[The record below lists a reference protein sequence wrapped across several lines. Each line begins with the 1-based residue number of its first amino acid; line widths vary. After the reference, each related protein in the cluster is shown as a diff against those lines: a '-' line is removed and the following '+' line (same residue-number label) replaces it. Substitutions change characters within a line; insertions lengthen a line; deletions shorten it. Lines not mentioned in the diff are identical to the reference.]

1 MTDPDFET
9 ELFSLYGEPSRDVP
23 DGGVTERLLREI
35 DREAR
40 LRRWALVSAVAVGAV
55 ISLATAS
62 TYAAPLSLRD
72 ALPIFRPRICTL
84 VGCSSNRSAS
94 TRPPLRSAMRP

>member
-40 LRRWALVSAVAVGAV
+40 LRRWALVSAVAVGAG
-55 ISLATAS
+55 SALAAVS
-62 TYAAPLSLRD
+62 TFAAPVIGRLAMQTGAP
-72 ALPIFRPRICTL
+72 ALALWMVVPMVAILLGWATVRVAL
-84 VGCSSNRSAS
+84 DS
-94 TRPPLRSAMRP
+94 